1 MYLDKLDGHIYE
13 KSIIF
18 FTTVVKFQNIEY
30 DVRLLNVYY
39 VFEKKNNKKDR
50 SKPLLVIVHQGV
62 ILSNTCINKDEIY
75 SALTKQY

>member
-18 FTTVVKFQNIEY
+18 FTTVVKFQI
-30 DVRLLNVYY
+30 LNVYY

-50 SKPLLVIVHQGV
+50 SKPFLVIVYQGN